1 LLPFLFLFV
10 RNSAIDGL
18 VSYISNFREGI
29 LSYRELGALGFE
41 VGIVVDT
48 SYHAILWCL
57 VLRLDFSWWGYVPV
71 GVSRRKASHLERAS
85 TRMDMRFSWKQRG
98 MVSPSLVIN
107 PVPVR

>member
-1 LLPFLFLFV
+1 LFV

-57 VLRLDFSWWGYVPV
+57 VFWTFPGGDKFLLALAGGKLLIW
-71 GVSRRKASHLERAS
+71 
-85 TRMDMRFSWKQRG
+85 RG
-98 MVSPSLVIN
+98 QALGWI
-107 PVPVR
+107 